1 MARLIALGAFGD
13 LLPLQTGDVTCTEV
27 THETLFSIAPY
38 RGQHKPVSAAIKS
51 QLGLSLPAVGRRTIA
66 GDVICQWIGH
76 DAWIVSAPVLLD
88 GLAAVTDQSDGYAA
102 LEIAGAGGEAVLA
115 RLVPLDLRISA
126 FKINHTAR
134 SLLGHL
140 PVSIT
145 RTGAQVFEVM
155 VMRSMAAS
163 LVHDLQEAMAGLAA
177 RGSA

>member
-1 MARLIALGAFGD
+1 MMRGSSARLSCW
-13 LLPLQTGDVTCTEV
+13 TGWRRSLINPTVMPRWR
-27 THETLFSIAPY
+27 S
-38 RGQHKPVSAAIKS
+38 RG
-51 QLGLSLPAVGRRTIA
+51 R
-66 GDVICQWIGH
+66 
-76 DAWIVSAPVLLD
+76 
-88 GLAAVTDQSDGYAA
+88 
-102 LEIAGAGGEAVLA
+102 GGEAVLT
-115 RLVPLDLRISA
+115 RLVPLDLRISG

-145 RTGAQVFEVM
+145 RTGAQAFEVM